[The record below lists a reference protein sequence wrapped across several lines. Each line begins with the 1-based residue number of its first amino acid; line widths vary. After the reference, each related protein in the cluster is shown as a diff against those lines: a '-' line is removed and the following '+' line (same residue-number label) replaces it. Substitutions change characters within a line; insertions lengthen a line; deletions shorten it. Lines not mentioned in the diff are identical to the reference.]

1 MALVEAFVQSS
12 PQVVYSGKRCQ
23 LNDLTC
29 RSLADVPWDG
39 LFRGDAPGCP
49 RFYLFLGSS
58 FGQATR
64 PIALGKLSWSRQ
76 SLGSLSTLLPSRLR
90 CRLVRPDRR
99 GSLQVVYL
107 PRSLLRCPFRVPQ
120 ANCPQKYL
128 LSRTRPS
135 PPPVEGS
142 RVSPSRQG
150 GCNRHLRRART
161 TRSPVR

>member
-1 MALVEAFVQSS
+1 VALVEAFVQSS

-76 SLGSLSTLLPSRLR
+76 SLGSLSTRLPSRLR

-107 PRSLLRCPFRVPQ
+107 PSPYFAVRLGFLRQIALRSTFSLVHGLLHRRSKGLEYLRV
-120 ANCPQKYL
+120 
-128 LSRTRPS
+128 
-135 PPPVEGS
+135 
-142 RVSPSRQG
+142 
-150 GCNRHLRRART
+150 
-161 TRSPVR
+161 VREDATVT